1 MDYYDDGSTDIC
13 RVCRLDGSP
22 DKPLFHPCVC
32 TGSIR
37 YVHQECLV
45 QWLKYS
51 KKEFCELCK
60 HRYSFTPIYAPDMPK
75 RLPVADILSGLM
87 RSVATAVKF
96 WIHYTV
102 VAFMWLGV
110 VPLMSCRIYRCLFTG
125 SVSSLL
131 TLPLDL
137 LNTENL
143 LPDSCQGFFVVTCT
157 LCAFIGLVWLRE
169 QILHGGGPEWLD
181 ADAQQEGRHAH
192 APPAANNAIQ
202 NGGGGEGNDAG
213 AVGDAAQ
220 PGAGNAG
227 DGVALLQ
234 QPGQQQQ
241 QGQPLNRHHHHPLDV
256 DMDRVFGG
264 EEDDD
269 DEEEDEDEEEDF
281 EADDEEEENE
291 GEGGDD
297 GAVQEDNGWNPM
309 AVDWGAGVGP
319 NEELT
324 WERLLG
330 LDGSLVFLEHV
341 FWVIS
346 INTLFILIFAFC
358 PYHIG
363 HFATVGLQLEK
374 AMASSQFEGLLTTLG
389 GYVIIAAFLVLLY
402 YVFSALQLHRIKR
415 VFGFCYVVVKVS
427 LLVIVEIGI
436 SPLICGWWL
445 DICSLS
451 LFDVTLGDRQASFV
465 RAPGTTTFLHWLV
478 GMVYVFYFASFILLL
493 REILRPGVLWF
504 LRNLNDPDFN
514 PIQEMIHLPLLRH
527 FRRFLASMIIFGSTV
542 FLMLW
547 LPVRL
552 IKLVVSD
559 FLPYNVSISSE
570 TPVSE
575 LSLEL
580 LLLQVVLPALLEQGH
595 TRSWLKSAVTVW
607 ARVMS
612 STLGLRSYLMGDVPL
627 VQGED
632 EIVEGDPG
640 IDEQVPAPQ
649 AGDEGEDAAVVPPPL
664 PQQDGPD
671 LAGGGLGAAHQ
682 AMLQGGGPTG
692 FMPYKRPTYFILRLL
707 VLLLAMCVTLFV
719 ASVAGYLIP
728 VALGRACL
736 NYVMTLYGTNVK
748 IHELYTAACGLYL
761 MWLTLR
767 FATLLYTWVPRGAG
781 VILVR
786 LGDAALFAGKTLL
799 LASIFLILIPLLL
812 GSLFQL
818 VIVIPVRVPLT
829 QTPLFNPWQDWA
841 LGILHMK
848 ITCALALMG
857 PNWWLKASL
866 ERIYQEGL
874 WNLQLSSVLFDLAF
888 PVLGDMGLVIS
899 LPYVI
904 AHTFIPW
911 FGLPLETEVLL
922 QRRIYIYGISCLLGS
937 AAVSF
942 QAKQFC
948 RLYEHIKNDKYLV
961 GQRLVNYNAP
971 ARAPT
976 PAAAPSQAGN
986 RLAGLALPDVPAQ
999 GQQQQHQQPMA
1010 GNEEEAQA

>member
-1 MDYYDDGSTDIC
+1 MDFDDDGSADIC

-22 DKPLFHPCVC
+22 DRPLFHPCVC

-75 RLPVADILSGLM
+75 RLALADIISGLL

-181 ADAQQEGRHAH
+181 VDARQEDHHAH
-192 APPAANNAIQ
+192 APPNQNNAIQ
-202 NGGGGEGNDAG
+202 NGGGGDDNEEQA
-213 AVGDAAQ
+213 
-220 PGAGNAG
+220 PIEEE
-227 DGVALLQ
+227 
-234 QPGQQQQ
+234 QQQQ
-241 QGQPLNRHHHHPLDV
+241 QQHHHQHHHQPPQHQQQNRHHHPLDA

-264 EEDDD
+264 EEEDDD
-269 DEEEDEDEEEDF
+269 DEEEAEFEMLED
-281 EADDEEEENE
+281 EENE
-291 GEGGDD
+291 GAQEG

-363 HFATVGLQLEK
+363 HFATVGLRFEET
-374 AMASSQFEGLLTTLG
+374 MASSQFEGLLTTLG
-389 GYVIIAAFLVLLY
+389 GYVIIASCLVLLY
-402 YVFSALQLHRIKR
+402 YVFSALKLHRIKR

-445 DICSLS
+445 DVCSLS
-451 LFDVTLGDRQASFV
+451 LFDVTLADRHASFL

-504 LRNLNDPDFN
+504 LRNLNDPEFN
-514 PIQEMIHLPLLRH
+514 PIQEMIHLPLFRH
-527 FRRFLASMIIFGSTV
+527 FRRFLASMVIFGSTV

-552 IKLVVSD
+552 IKLVVAD

-595 TRSWLKSAVTVW
+595 TRSWLKTAVAYW
-607 ARVMS
+607 SRIMS
-612 STLGLRSYLMGDVPL
+612 SALGLRSYLIGDVPL
-627 VQGED
+627 VQGD
-632 EIVEGDPG
+632 DGIVEGDPG

-649 AGDEGEDAAVVPPPL
+649 AGDNGEGAAVVPPPL
-664 PQQDGPD
+664 LQQDGPD
-671 LAGGGLGAAHQ
+671 LANGGLGAAHQ

-692 FMPYKRPTYFILRLL
+692 FMPYKRPTYFLLRLL
-707 VLLLAMCVTLFV
+707 LLLAAMCVTLFIT
-719 ASVAGYLIP
+719 SVAGYLIP

-736 NYVMTLYGTNVK
+736 NYVMAMYGTNVK

-761 MWLTLR
+761 LWLSLR

-786 LGDAALFAGKTLL
+786 LGDATLFAGKTLL
-799 LASIFLILIPLLL
+799 LASIFLFLIPLLL

-848 ITCALALMG
+848 ITCALAVMG

-874 WNLQLSSVLFDLAF
+874 WNLQLGSVLFDLAF
-888 PVLGDMGLVIS
+888 PVLGVLGLVIAA
-899 LPYVI
+899 PYVV
-904 AHTFIPW
+904 AHSFIPKLG
-911 FGLPLETEVLL
+911 FPMDIEVLL
-922 QRRIYIYGISCLLGS
+922 QRRIYIYGVSCLLGS

-971 ARAPT
+971 AKSASPPAPAAPT
-976 PAAAPSQAGN
+976 AADRPP
-986 RLAGLALPDVPAQ
+986 GLALPDAPVEDAPA
-999 GQQQQHQQPMA
+999 
-1010 GNEEEAQA
+1010 

>member
-1 MDYYDDGSTDIC
+1 MMDFDDDGSADIC

-22 DKPLFHPCVC
+22 DRPLFHPCVC

-75 RLPVADILSGLM
+75 RLPVADIISGLL

-181 ADAQQEGRHAH
+181 VDARQEDRHAH
-192 APPAANNAIQ
+192 APPNQNNAIQ
-202 NGGGGEGNDAG
+202 NGGEGGRG
-213 AVGDAAQ
+213 AIEEELEPPLDPPPNQ
-220 PGAGNAG
+220 P
-227 DGVALLQ
+227 
-234 QPGQQQQ
+234 QQQQ
-241 QGQPLNRHHHHPLDV
+241 QQPNRHHHPLDA

-264 EEDDD
+264 EEEEEEEDDD
-269 DEEEDEDEEEDF
+269 DEEEAEF
-281 EADDEEEENE
+281 ELLGEEENGAGQE
-291 GEGGDD
+291 G

-363 HFATVGLQLEK
+363 HFATVGLRLEE

-451 LFDVTLGDRQASFV
+451 LFDVTLGDRHASFL

-514 PIQEMIHLPLLRH
+514 PIQEMIHLPLFRH
-527 FRRFLASMIIFGSTV
+527 FRRFLASMVIFGSTV

-552 IKLVVSD
+552 IKLVIKD

-575 LSLEL
+575 MSLEL

-595 TRSWLKSAVTVW
+595 TRSWLKTAVTYW
-607 ARVMS
+607 SRVVS
-612 STLGLRSYLMGDVPL
+612 SALGLRSYLIGDVPL
-627 VQGED
+627 VRGD
-632 EIVEGDPG
+632 DGIVEGDPG

-649 AGDEGEDAAVVPPPL
+649 AGEDGDDAAVAPPPL
-664 PQQDGPD
+664 VFDQDGPD
-671 LAGGGLGAAHQ
+671 LANGGLGAAHQ

-692 FMPYKRPTYFILRLL
+692 FMPYKRPTYFLLRLL
-707 VLLLAMCVTLFV
+707 LLLAAMCVTLFIT
-719 ASVAGYLIP
+719 SVAGFLIP

-736 NYVMTLYGTNVK
+736 NYVMAMYGTNVK

-761 MWLTLR
+761 MWLSLR

-786 LGDAALFAGKTLL
+786 LGDATLFAGKTLL
-799 LASIFLILIPLLL
+799 LASIFLLLIPLLL

-848 ITCALALMG
+848 ITCALAVMG

-874 WNLQLSSVLFDLAF
+874 WNLQLGTVLFDLAF
-888 PVLGDMGLVIS
+888 PVLGILGLVIAA
-899 LPYVI
+899 PYVV
-904 AHTFIPW
+904 AHSFIPNL
-911 FGLPLETEVLL
+911 GLPTDIEVLL
-922 QRRIYIYGISCLLGS
+922 QRRIYIYGVSCLLGS

-971 ARAPT
+971 AKSATPPAPTATDRAP
-976 PAAAPSQAGN
+976 
-986 RLAGLALPDVPAQ
+986 GLALPDARV
-999 GQQQQHQQPMA
+999 
-1010 GNEEEAQA
+1010 EEAPA